1 MKKSFLLPVVFIFVG
16 IAAAGQTAYND
27 SIFQRA
33 QQLRKSYHFNEAIS
47 LYRQLL
53 NDTTDSMLDDKINSF
68 IAESENGLN
77 MLQYATRPV
86 VTGKTTLP
94 AKDFFLYYPD
104 QVNWAP
110 LPDSLYPHQDSLSKG
125 TIKYFSVN
133 PIHIR
138 ETSRTHYFSAPDE
151 KGNWNIYSISRL
163 DNDMWSY
170 PEKVQGNINSTGNEL
185 FPYVSKDGNHLYFSS
200 DGHFGIGGYDLYVS
214 SWDETTKEWSIPQN
228 LGFPYSSVDND
239 LLLVHSRDG
248 LHTYLAS
255 DRNNTAGDSIV
266 LYRLMYENTP
276 IRRSISSIEEAREI
290 ASFLVRESSDTAIP
304 SAKEIDVM
312 TTPETEEYT
321 RMIMEVKRIQAS
333 IDSLKQEIDNKREKY
348 SSVENEEEK
357 RELEK
362 KISNSELQML
372 DMQSLLRS
380 ANEVVHKREMEF
392 LSKGTLFPRS
402 EELFTIEKPEQE
414 KTETQPLVAN
424 KSSFVRFP
432 EITIMPPV
440 ELFDY
445 TFRIEEESIFAEDQ
459 SLPDGIVYRIQ
470 LFALTTKNENTK
482 LFKGLTPIYEG
493 RNSAGRWIYYAGQF
507 FSFNDASIA
516 LAKAK
521 KSGFPGAIIAAFQNK
536 KSVAVRTARLAEKEE
551 KATAS
556 YQVIIAGY
564 PAGIP
569 TPVLNLLKENTD
581 RDIARQNEDGKN
593 VYYIGPFDSQQNA
606 QQIISLLENIGAEKV
621 TLKEIK

>member
-1 MKKSFLLPVVFIFVG
+1 MKKSFLLPLVFIFVG

-33 QQLRKSYHFNEAIS
+33 QQLRKGYHFNEAIS

-53 NDTTDSMLDDKINSF
+53 NDTTDSLLNNKISSLM
-68 IAESENGLN
+68 AESENGLN

-86 VTGKTTLP
+86 VTGKATLP

-104 QVNWAP
+104 KTNWAP
-110 LPDSLYPHQDSLSKG
+110 LPDSLSPLPDTLFKD
-125 TIKYFSVN
+125 TTKYFTVN
-133 PIHIR
+133 PIYIT
-138 ETSRTHYFSAPDE
+138 ETGRTHYFSAPDE

-170 PEKVQGNINSTGNEL
+170 PEKVQGNLNSTGNEL
-185 FPYVSKDGNHLYFSS
+185 FPYVSKDGKHLYFSS

-214 SWDETTKEWSIPQN
+214 DWDETTKEWSIPQN

-239 LLLVHSRDG
+239 LLLVHSEDG

-255 DRNNTAGDSIV
+255 DRNNTDKDSIV
-266 LYRLMYENTP
+266 LYRLLYENTP

-290 ASFLVRESSDTAIP
+290 ATFLVRESSDTAAP

-321 RMIMEVKRIQAS
+321 RMIIEVKRIQAS
-333 IDSLKQEIDNKREKY
+333 IDSLKQEIDHKRDLY
-348 SSVENEEEK
+348 SSTTNEQEK

-362 KISNSELQML
+362 EISDSELKML

-392 LSKGTLFPRS
+392 LSKGTLFPRR
-402 EELFTIEKPEQE
+402 EELFTPEKPKQ
-414 KTETQPLVAN
+414 KNTEIKPLITN
-424 KSSFVRFP
+424 KSPFAPFP

-440 ELFDY
+440 KLFDY
-445 TFRIEEESIFAEDQ
+445 TFRVEEESILAEEQ
-459 SLPDGIVYRIQ
+459 TLPDGVVYRIQ
-470 LFALTTKNENTK
+470 LFALTTKNENMN
-482 LFKGLTPIYEG
+482 LFKGLTPIFER

-507 FSFNDASIA
+507 FSFDDASIA
-516 LAKAK
+516 LTKAK

-551 KATAS
+551 KATTS

-569 TPVLNLLKENTD
+569 APVLNLLKENTD
-581 RDIARQNEDGKN
+581 RDIARQNEDGKS

-606 QQIISLLENIGAEKV
+606 QQIISLLENIGTEKV
-621 TLKEIK
+621 TIKEIK